1 MYARIVIPILAVLLL
16 GWLVWQG
23 AHSLWHSGSKRNR
36 AIGSAQAE
44 PYVAPWVRDFRES
57 LDASARD
64 AAAGKLAAAEI
75 DADSAES
82 FVTLAAFDH
91 RPAPANFFGSASAQ
105 LDRVLQQKPSER
117 GLFQHVTSARIGLAE
132 FRSSQQTPPPP
143 PPASARLMLNSP
155 RRIAANQVLDPAAL
169 DGNYLDATLLPELS
183 EILELP
189 ASRAFADKI
198 SVENVT
204 IAGAAQTLDGIHWRN
219 VTFIDTHLRYQ
230 GGELSLQNVRFL
242 RCRFGLPE
250 DERGA
255 RIASAIA
262 LAPPPGAISIEIHA
276 AAPASK

>member
-1 MYARIVIPILAVLLL
+1 MYARIAIPILAVLLL

-23 AHSLWHSGSKRNR
+23 AHSLWHSGGKRSR
-36 AIGSAQAE
+36 AMSARAQTE
-44 PYVAPWVRDFRES
+44 PYVAPWVRDFNES
-57 LDASARD
+57 LEASARD

-91 RPAPANFFGSASAQ
+91 RPAPPDFFASASAQ

-132 FRSSQQTPPPP
+132 FRSSQDTPPPP
-143 PPASARLMLNSP
+143 PPASARIMLNSP
-155 RRIAANQVLDPAAL
+155 RRIAANQALDPATL

-198 SVENVT
+198 RVEDLT
-204 IAGAAQTLDGIHWRN
+204 IAGAAQTLDGIRWRN

-250 DERGA
+250 DDRGA

-262 LAPPPGAISIEIHA
+262 LAPPPGAITIELP
-276 AAPASK
+276 AAPK